1 MLRRAILFLT
11 FLPCGVVLTLVTCW
25 GPLFFYPSHS
35 PLFSSS
41 RVVGAWPS
49 SDGLISIL
57 TLDGRSWWFVVKSET
72 YGFYFGTLGTPRA
85 DGFTPVLGSD
95 GGEIFSGQPVPTHAV
110 NEGPPQWTRP
120 PPALTGM
127 RHVSAVRCRAG
138 FPLPCL
144 QWTWWYS
151 SDNQ

>member
-57 TLDGRSWWFVVKSET
+57 TSDGRSWWFVVKSET
-72 YGFYFGTLGTPRA
+72 YEFYFGTLGTPRPMGSLPFWA
-85 DGFTPVLGSD
+85 LMGERFSRGSPSRHTP
-95 GGEIFSGQPVPTHAV
+95 
-110 NEGPPQWTRP
+110 
-120 PPALTGM
+120 
-127 RHVSAVRCRAG
+127 
-138 FPLPCL
+138 
-144 QWTWWYS
+144 
-151 SDNQ
+151 